1 MAIIQANGRIIS
13 TPPLTWLKVT
23 RRECTWERAV
33 SVFLSFSLSLSLFLS
48 HLRICVLRSK
58 ILTEQMKDITDIT
71 DITEQQAAIPF
82 VSHTSQI
89 PQTTAGTAVPTTSPP
104 TIGNRS
110 FAWLV
115 PIPRF
120 QGFQGFQGVL
130 ISSMVQ
136 ITSRV
141 CHLQPLVSHSL
152 SKLLASREQP
162 SMRTNIG
169 LQ

>member
-1 MAIIQANGRIIS
+1 MAIIQANGRTIS

-23 RRECTWERAV
+23 RRECPWERAV

-58 ILTEQMKDITDIT
+58 TLTEQRKDIT

-141 CHLQPLVSHSL
+141 SHLQPLVSHSL
-152 SKLLASREQP
+152 TSY
-162 SMRTNIG
+162 
-169 LQ
+169 